1 MNTIDLAGKTYTIKG
16 ELPNGHFYL
25 EGPRGGD
32 AVFAKPAQGV
42 YVFSKAR
49 GGAVVYNNAGVLV
62 TATREQLAA

>member
-1 MNTIDLAGKTYTIKG
+1 MNTIDLAGKTYSIKG

-49 GGAVVYNNAGVLV
+49 GGSVIHSHDGVMV
-62 TATREQLAA
+62 IATREQLAA